1 MVNNI
6 LSTDLQEVTVPQSEH
21 KLDVSHY
28 LFLLFW
34 LLKPF
39 YLWDSGSMQISDFI
53 FVISFIAWVMIN
65 RGNIVINEHNLYFII
80 FIACTFLINTV
91 YMLVMKDLSYL
102 ISTFYYIYNFFVI
115 LVFSD
120 FKNNKSFLKA
130 LLWASMLNLLFQL
143 VMLSLGL
150 GSYLWGDFR
159 FMGTFNDPNQFS
171 FSMFTSFLIIYILSQ
186 YFYNQDARSSR
197 PLVLFAFFL
206 TFFFVVRGSSTGMLL
221 GIIVFTLM
229 IVFSIIHLEKTPVYV
244 FLKFV
249 VSLLIVG
256 VFVLVAVIGASG
268 PSIDIS
274 PDSDVF
280 LFYRLTAK
288 LNILE
293 SGGLNALLKDRG
305 IDKLVAYPFYL
316 IFGAGEGSFLQRFPE
331 SVYEVHSTFPGILFY
346 YGLIPFIILV
356 TWIWKHIRTI
366 SLMLVPVYIALLMES
381 LTLANQR
388 QPAFWIIIILG
399 SLLYTN
405 RPMKRFKLMR
415 KI

>member
-1 MVNNI
+1 MVNSI

-53 FVISFIAWVMIN
+53 FIISFIAWVVIN

-80 FIACTFLINTV
+80 FIACTFLINTI

-102 ISTFYYIYNFFVI
+102 ISTFYYIYNFLVI

-186 YFYNQDARSSR
+186 YFYKLS
-197 PLVLFAFFL
+197 
-206 TFFFVVRGSSTGMLL
+206 
-221 GIIVFTLM
+221 
-229 IVFSIIHLEKTPVYV
+229 
-244 FLKFV
+244 LK
-249 VSLLIVG
+249 
-256 VFVLVAVIGASG
+256 
-268 PSIDIS
+268 
-274 PDSDVF
+274 
-280 LFYRLTAK
+280 
-288 LNILE
+288 
-293 SGGLNALLKDRG
+293 LK
-305 IDKLVAYPFYL
+305 
-316 IFGAGEGSFLQRFPE
+316 
-331 SVYEVHSTFPGILFY
+331 
-346 YGLIPFIILV
+346 
-356 TWIWKHIRTI
+356 
-366 SLMLVPVYIALLMES
+366 
-381 LTLANQR
+381 
-388 QPAFWIIIILG
+388 
-399 SLLYTN
+399 
-405 RPMKRFKLMR
+405 
-415 KI
+415 